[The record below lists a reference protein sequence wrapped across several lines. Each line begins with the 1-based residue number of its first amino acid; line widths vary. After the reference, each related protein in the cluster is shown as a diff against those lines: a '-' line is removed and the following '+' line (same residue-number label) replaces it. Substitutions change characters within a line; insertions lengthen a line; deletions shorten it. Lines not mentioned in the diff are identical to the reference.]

1 MEEVYIIESLRS
13 PIGKFMGGM
22 NELSAVEL
30 GAQVVRELSSRI
42 GKEVRI
48 DGLISGNVLSAGI
61 GQNPAKQV
69 VMGAGLQSNIPT
81 LNVNMV
87 CASGLRAI
95 EIAANMIRTG
105 DAEVVIAGGMESMSN
120 SPRIIGGTRQFGR
133 MGDME
138 LVELCKHS
146 SESGDRYRLVDEM
159 VLDGLWDC
167 YSEVHMGELAGRISK
182 RYNISRKEQ
191 DRFALRSHQ
200 RAEAARQNGYFKE
213 EIVGIRR
220 RDGET
225 ISEDEGIRSDTSI
238 EKLGALK
245 PAFRSSTVTAG
256 NSSQLS
262 DGAAFAIVASK
273 SKVEEMGIRP
283 IGKIEA
289 YADSGIDPEW
299 YGLAPIDSVRIV
311 LKKAGVGLESVDL
324 VEINEAFAVQTL
336 AVMKELDIDES
347 KLNPN
352 GGAIALGHPLG
363 ASGARILTTL
373 LHSMRRMGKDRG
385 IATLCHGGGGS
396 ASMIVSRVDQ

>member
-13 PIGKFMGGM
+13 PIGKFMGEMSG
-22 NELSAVEL
+22 LSAVEL
-30 GAQVVRELSSRI
+30 GSQIVRELASRI
-42 GKEVRI
+42 GNEVRV

-69 VMGAGLQSNIPT
+69 VLGAGLHPNIST
-81 LNVNMV
+81 LNMNMV
-87 CASGLRAI
+87 CASGLKAV
-95 EIAANMIRTG
+95 EIAANMIRAG
-105 DAEVVIAGGMESMSN
+105 DAETVIAGGIESMSN
-120 SPRIIGGTRQFGR
+120 SPRIIRGTRQFNR

-138 LVELCKHS
+138 LDELCKHS
-146 SESGDRYRLVDEM
+146 SESGEGYRLVDEM

-167 YSEVHMGELAGRISK
+167 YSEVHMGELAGRIGK
-182 RYNISRKEQ
+182 RCNISREEQ

-220 RDGET
+220 RDGG
-225 ISEDEGIRSDTSI
+225 IVLEDEGIRSDATM
-238 EKLGALK
+238 EKLRGLK
-245 PAFRSSTVTAG
+245 PAFGSSTVTAG

-262 DGAAFAIVASK
+262 DGAAFAIIASE
-273 SKVEEMGIRP
+273 SKVKEIGIRP

-289 YADSGIDPEW
+289 YAESGIEPEW
-299 YGLAPIDSVRIV
+299 YGLAPIDSVRAV
-311 LKKAGVGLESVDL
+311 LKKAGVGLERIDL

-336 AVMKELDIDES
+336 AVMKELEIEES
-347 KLNPN
+347 KLNLN
-352 GGAIALGHPLG
+352 GGAIALGHPIG

-373 LHSMRRMGKDRG
+373 LHSMRRMKKDRG

-396 ASMIVSRVDQ
+396 ASMVVSRVD